1 MPLMDMLHNFLSGPI
16 KRISDFLTGR
26 WYVLY
31 VSGHGS
37 SFKRE
42 EGMLTKKRALYEA
55 DRWVGDACT
64 IGGGAKVENIF
75 TGKIIY
81 LH

>member
-1 MPLMDMLHNFLSGPI
+1 MERENAMRLF
-16 KRISDFLTGR
+16 KRICDFFAGH

-42 EGMLTKKRALYEA
+42 KGLLTKKRALYEA
-55 DRWVGDACT
+55 DYWVRDACT
-64 IGGGAKVENIF
+64 IGGGAKVENVF
-75 TGKIIY
+75 SGKIIY
-81 LH
+81 LY